1 MKKPPTPEQIRAVM
15 AELGRRTS
23 KHKAAAS
30 RKNGKK
36 GGRPR
41 KMDYPR
47 LVRDADTLLELSNG
61 SRIVV
66 CPATEKG
73 ARGRSN
79 PNLFMLDTKG
89 QPE

>member
-41 KMDYPR
+41 K
-47 LVRDADTLLELSNG
+47 
-61 SRIVV
+61 
-66 CPATEKG
+66 
-73 ARGRSN
+73 
-79 PNLFMLDTKG
+79 LDTKG

>member
-23 KHKAAAS
+23 KHKAEAS

-41 KMDYPR
+41 K
-47 LVRDADTLLELSNG
+47 
-61 SRIVV
+61 
-66 CPATEKG
+66 
-73 ARGRSN
+73 
-79 PNLFMLDTKG
+79 LDTKVLSVTFCDPG
-89 QPE
+89 SSLLVTHLCHPFLGTPSVPICQGSL